1 MYHDTRVSIS
11 ICTPFIYCIYIY
23 IIWCTV
29 YYILEPRHPFSKSP
43 KKKLTRSH
51 QWLFPGP
58 SRKPKKRW
66 SSLENPKI
74 WGTVMLDRSRLSL
87 LHPRTKRKNLWKK
100 GWKGMVSS
108 LEDPSSLQ
116 AVWKGVKL
124 CPKIFGDPTTNIW
137 CRTKIIHVLH
147 FFWGMAL
154 ILSQDIP
161 WCLAFG
167 RVIWENNKCQV
178 SHHTLPRGEQCH
190 CTADVIGRQ
199 SGWRGTSCRWN
210 VLGHPLN
217 MKSHLFYEL
226 LSINYIPH
234 FLIIYSNYLTC
245 FKWNKHIQSL
255 SPMHWYQ
262 INPNEI
268 QIPSVG
274 ILFLKPIQ
282 NMWTKTID
290 PSASVDRGDPLR
302 PASTS
307 QVGWRLS
314 MVCFMSSDPKKL
326 YPPWN

>member
-1 MYHDTRVSIS
+1 
-11 ICTPFIYCIYIY
+11 
-23 IIWCTV
+23 
-29 YYILEPRHPFSKSP
+29 
-43 KKKLTRSH
+43 
-51 QWLFPGP
+51 
-58 SRKPKKRW
+58 
-66 SSLENPKI
+66 
-74 WGTVMLDRSRLSL
+74 MLDRSRLSL

-147 FFWGMAL
+147 FLGGMAL

-210 VLGHPLN
+210 VLGHRLN

>member
-11 ICTPFIYCIYIY
+11 ICTPCIYCIYIHLY
-23 IIWCTV
+23 KWCTV
-29 YYILEPRHPFSKSP
+29 STWTKTSLFPSHQ
-43 KKKLTRSH
+43 KKTH

-58 SRKPKKRW
+58 SRKPKKHGLTLRTLKSEEPW
-66 SSLENPKI
+66 WLIVQGCLYCIPKRNGRI
-74 WGTVMLDRSRLSL
+74 SE
-87 LHPRTKRKNLWKK
+87 KRVQRDGFPLWKIHHPCRPYERVWNYVPK
-100 GWKGMVSS
+100 FWWPNNQHMVSYQNNPC
-108 LEDPSSLQ
+108 LTF
-116 AVWKGVKL
+116 
-124 CPKIFGDPTTNIW
+124 FG
-137 CRTKIIHVLH
+137 
-147 FFWGMAL
+147 GMAL
-154 ILSQDIP
+154 IFSQDIS

-217 MKSHLFYEL
+217 MKCHLFNEL

-234 FLIIYSNYLTC
+234 FLIIYSNHQTC

-262 INPNEI
+262 INPNEF

-274 ILFLKPIQ
+274 ILSFKPIH
-282 NMWTKTID
+282 NM
-290 PSASVDRGDPLR
+290 
-302 PASTS
+302 
-307 QVGWRLS
+307 
-314 MVCFMSSDPKKL
+314 
-326 YPPWN
+326 